1 MLLPFG
7 RAAANKVL
15 RAQLA
20 RSSVHK
26 KLMEHWIAAKAH
38 SNANWRALGRTAWV
52 GLLSATLAASVGC
65 FKAAQAPVTSAVSI
79 TLSPSTTS
87 VGPGQPVVVTAN
99 VYDVSGK
106 GATWTASPLDFGSF
120 SHQSTTSITYTAP
133 TSFTVGRTITITA
146 TSIEDPTVAS
156 SVQIS
161 VVPISVSISALVGTV
176 FVSSAQTVNQ
186 GGQLFLTGNVVNDVT
201 SSGVT
206 WTLSPASG
214 AGSLAGPPPDQNCTV
229 QACQTYVAPSSVS
242 APTTAM
248 VTATSTANSEA
259 LANIEITVLPSGGG
273 GNVALAT
280 VDGGPVPG
288 QVQPNAAYTSVTV
301 CQHGSTTACQTINGI
316 LIDTGSSGVRILQS
330 AIPLLKLPGFV
341 DTNGNTL
348 ENCFP
353 LPDGSYL
360 WGPVS
365 LADIYIGGE
374 IATTVQGSN
383 GVPIQ
388 IIKPVNQIVPNGCS
402 NGGTNLNTPQLL
414 GANGILGVG
423 PEPTD
428 CTIGGKNLCD
438 GTEPAAPP
446 NLYYSCLSS
455 GCLTTDSP
463 VIATDT
469 QQIANPVPWFGAFS
483 RSGPDDNGVILDLP
497 AATGNEASLQ
507 GRLIFG
513 IGTEPDSTIFDSADN
528 SLGTAAIFTMN
539 ENDQF
544 TTVWNGQNFNSS
556 YIDSGINAIL
566 FPASLPVC
574 TDYSQFFCP
583 SVLTNFSAVN
593 EGATQGTSPVNFGVG
608 NAKNLLSSNPND
620 AVFDTLAGPRASSSC
635 GKSGCDFVWGLP
647 FFYGRRVYTAIAG
660 QTVQGAPASPWW
672 AY

>member
-1 MLLPFG
+1 MNH
-7 RAAANKVL
+7 RMT
-15 RAQLA
+15 A
-20 RSSVHK
+20 RSDCETISRV
-26 KLMEHWIAAKAH
+26 
-38 SNANWRALGRTAWV
+38 SRRAAWV
-52 GLLSATLAASVGC
+52 GLLSVTLAASMGC

-87 VGPGQPVVVTAN
+87 IGPGQPVIVTAN

-106 GATWTASPLDFGSF
+106 GATWTATPLDFGSF
-120 SHQSTTSITYTAP
+120 SHQSTTSVTYTAP
-133 TSFTVGRTITITA
+133 TSYTVGRTVTITA

-156 SVQIS
+156 SIQIS
-161 VVPISVSISALVGTV
+161 VVPISVSISAVVGTV
-176 FVSSAQTVNQ
+176 SVSSAQTISP

-206 WTLSPASG
+206 WTLTPASG
-214 AGSLAGPPPDQNCTV
+214 AGSFTGPPAGQNCTV
-229 QACQTYVAPSSVS
+229 QTCVTYVAPGSVS
-242 APTTAM
+242 TPTAVT
-248 VTATSTANSEA
+248 VTATSVANSSA
-259 LANIEITVLPSGGG
+259 VAVMEITTLPSGGG

-301 CQHGSTTACQTINGI
+301 CQHGSTSACQTINGV
-316 LIDTGSSGVRILQS
+316 LIDTGSSGLRILQS

-348 ENCFP
+348 ENCFRF
-353 LPDGSYL
+353 PDGSYL

-365 LADIYIGGE
+365 LADIYIGLE

-383 GVPIQ
+383 GVPVQ
-388 IIKPVNQIVPNGCS
+388 VVKPVDVIVPDGCS
-402 NGGTNLNTPQLL
+402 NGGTNLNTAQLL
-414 GANGILGVG
+414 GANGILGIG

-428 CTIGGKNLCD
+428 CTVGGKNLCD
-438 GTEPAAPP
+438 GTQQAEPP

-455 GCLTTDSP
+455 GCLSTDSP

-469 QQIANPVPWFGAFS
+469 QQIANPVPLFGSFS
-483 RSGPDDNGVILDLP
+483 HTGPDNTGVILDLP
-497 AATGNEASLQ
+497 AASGNEASVQ

-513 IGTEPDSTIFDSADN
+513 IGTETDSNLFDSADN
-528 SLGTAAIFTMN
+528 SLGTATIFTMN
-539 ENDQF
+539 ANDQF

-556 YIDSGINAIL
+556 YIDSGVNAIL
-566 FPASLPVC
+566 FPGSLPVC
-574 TDYSQFFCP
+574 ADYTQFFCP
-583 SVLTNFSAVN
+583 SALTNFSVVN
-593 EGATQGTSPVNFGVG
+593 EGATQGTGAVNFGVG
-608 NAKNLLSSNPND
+608 NAGDLLSSSPND
-620 AVFDTLAGPRASSSC
+620 AVLGTLAGPHVSSSC
-635 GKSGCDFVWGLP
+635 GKSGCGFVWGLP